1 MLKSVLAWILAST
14 AVTIAHADCTD
25 RDKTDC
31 PPIRQLITFEAVAI
45 TAGPYGEMWELKY
58 AANDELHLK
67 VDYMISPQGDLS
79 GKFLVSSENLEGL
92 RTAVREQRFFELP
105 KSIAPPALPFHAPDL
120 RLRIS
125 LGDRT
130 HLVQLY
136 APDSL
141 SSNPEAARFLAV
153 WKAVFAL
160 VPMQP
165 TWKARG

>member
-1 MLKSVLAWILAST
+1 MKGTYLRFYVHELRRRHGEPLYDWLLKKAKDIGIHGGSAFRAIAGYGRHGVL
-14 AVTIAHADCTD
+14 H
-25 RDKTDC
+25 
-31 PPIRQLITFEAVAI
+31 
-45 TAGPYGEMWELKY
+45 
-58 AANDELHLK
+58 
-67 VDYMISPQGDLS
+67 
-79 GKFLVSSENLEGL
+79 
-92 RTAVREQRFFELP
+92 EQRFFELP